1 MSRIRCHYSD
11 CIFLDEGYC
20 GASAVEIDPEE
31 GCVTYAR
38 AGEIS
43 TEQAWEDNE
52 NLEEEWADA
61 GFGSSDGD
69 DDLWLEVDNEEDIP
83 EDIGLDGEEA

>member
-20 GASAVEIDPEE
+20 GASAVEIDVEE
-31 GCVTYAR
+31 GCMTYAR
-38 AGEIS
+38 AGEVSID
-43 TEQAWEDNE
+43 QAWQDNE

-69 DDLWLEVDNEEDIP
+69 DDLWLDVDNEDDIPGDINIDAEDI
-83 EDIGLDGEEA
+83 